1 METLGVTGGVGSD
14 SEDSRVTISMDTK
27 PDAEPSV
34 MLLLEQYKLFVEM
47 TDRNSERRGLTNRFY
62 ITILTGLLALTSWAV
77 SNTVLCDLINVLLL
91 LIAVLGLILC
101 GIWFININSYKQMN
115 KAKFKVIHEMEKHL
129 PFPCYDREWEI
140 LERGK
145 NHKKYVPYTKIE
157 RYIPLVLAV
166 PYGALLVVTLPLVF
180 SL

>member
-1 METLGVTGGVGSD
+1 
-14 SEDSRVTISMDTK
+14 MDTK
-27 PDAEPSV
+27 PDAEPST

-47 TDRNSERRGLTNRFY
+47 ADRNSERRGLTNKFY

-77 SNTVLCDLINVLLL
+77 SNTVLCNVINILLL

-101 GIWFININSYKQMN
+101 VIWFININSYRQMN
-115 KAKFKVIHEMEKHL
+115 QAKFTVIHEMEKHL

-145 NHKKYVPYTKIE
+145 NRKTYVPYTKIE

-166 PYGALLVVTLPLVF
+166 PYIALFVVALFLIFLP
-180 SL
+180 